1 MLIQMSV
8 TVKLL
13 INATLQLKKIHVDV
27 HVCVHHNVIEL
38 FASVEC

>member
-1 MLIQMSV
+1 MLIQMRV

-13 INATLQLKKIHVDV
+13 INATLKLKAIHV